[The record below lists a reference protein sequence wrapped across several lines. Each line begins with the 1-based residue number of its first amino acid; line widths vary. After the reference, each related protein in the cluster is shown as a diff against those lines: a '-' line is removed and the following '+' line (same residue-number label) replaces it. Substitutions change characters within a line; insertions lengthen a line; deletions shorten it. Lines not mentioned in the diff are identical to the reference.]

1 MHLLWK
7 RNHQKYYKRQWKIPS
22 SELQKIIDE
31 QEVQIL
37 DLSIHSANN
46 LSELL
51 EENERLKNEV
61 SFQMRKAERYKE
73 ALKNVK
79 AKMAKQTERLREQEE
94 KAMEY
99 YSRMTRMNK

>member
-1 MHLLWK
+1 M
-7 RNHQKYYKRQWKIPS
+7 
-22 SELQKIIDE
+22 
-31 QEVQIL
+31 

-46 LSELL
+46 ISELL

-61 SFQMRKAERYKE
+61 SFQTRKAKRYKE
-73 ALKNVK
+73 ALENTK
-79 AKMAKQTERLREQEE
+79 AKMAKQTERLREEEE

>member
-1 MHLLWK
+1 
-7 RNHQKYYKRQWKIPS
+7 
-22 SELQKIIDE
+22 
-31 QEVQIL
+31 L

-61 SFQMRKAERYKE
+61 LFQMRKAEQYKE
-73 ALKNVK
+73 ALENTK
-79 AKMAKQTERLREQEE
+79 AKMAKQTERLRKEEE

-99 YSRMTRMNK
+99 YSRVTAMNK